1 MIIKIT
7 IIAAVATAV
16 MSTAAIPLV
25 ATQSQAG
32 HYYGHNVYQPR
43 HHYKPKRRHYQ
54 PRRHH
59 YRQHRQHCRWQR
71 YGKWY
76 DGYQW
81 HWKQRWV
88 CG

>member
-1 MIIKIT
+1 MIIKKT
-7 IIAAVATAV
+7 ILAALAAAV
-16 MSTAAIPLV
+16 MSTAAVPLV

-32 HYYGHNVYQPR
+32 HYYGHVYKPR
-43 HHYKPKRRHYQ
+43 HYVPPVH
-54 PRRHH
+54 
-59 YRQHRQHCRWQR
+59 HCRWVR

-81 HWKQRWV
+81 HWKRKWV

>member
-1 MIIKIT
+1 MIIKKT

-32 HYYGHNVYQPR
+32 HYYGHVYKPR
-43 HHYKPKRRHYQ
+43 HHYQPPQRHYK
-54 PRRHH
+54 PR
-59 YRQHRQHCRWQR
+59 YQHCRWVR

-81 HWKQRWV
+81 HWKQKWV

>member
-1 MIIKIT
+1 MIIKKT
-7 IIAAVATAV
+7 LLAALAAAV
-16 MSTAAIPLV
+16 MSTAAVPLV

-32 HYYGHNVYQPR
+32 HYYGHVYKPR
-43 HHYKPKRRHYQ
+43 HYSPPRHYVAPKR
-54 PRRHH
+54 
-59 YRQHRQHCRWQR
+59 HCRWVQ

-81 HWKQRWV
+81 HWKRKWV